1 LEYFWARIHHL
12 NPAAFCHF
20 TCMAF
25 SSRTGASECAR
36 SAVYSI
42 DMTTRNNWQENTHMS
57 WNEPGGNKKDPW
69 SGRDQP
75 GGPPDV
81 EEIVRSLQEKI
92 GRFFGGGRAG
102 GSGTRR
108 PSRAIWLLVGLA
120 LIIWLL
126 SGIYIIGEGNR
137 GVITRFG
144 KFIEMTLPGPHWH
157 LPAPIESVSI
167 VNVEQQ
173 QSVEVGYRSGG
184 RQPSLG
190 SVPRE
195 ALMLTQDENIVDIRL
210 GVQYQIKNARDYLFN
225 VADVDATLRQVAES
239 AVRSVVGKNNM
250 DFILTEGRSAVAGD
264 IKTDIQKNLDQYN
277 AGIQI
282 MSVNLIDAQP
292 PEEVQGA
299 FEDAIKARE
308 DEQRLKNEAE
318 AYANEVIPKAR
329 GAAARLTEESEAYK
343 QRVVARAEGEASR
356 FDLTLREFE
365 KAPEVT
371 RKRLYIDAIEAVLG
385 QSDVYL
391 LDVKGSNNLIY
402 LPLDKLPGK
411 ATALPESATG
421 NAEHVP
427 STHIQPANAT
437 SSARSSTR
445 GRDGRGQ

>member
-1 LEYFWARIHHL
+1 
-12 NPAAFCHF
+12 
-20 TCMAF
+20 
-25 SSRTGASECAR
+25 
-36 SAVYSI
+36 
-42 DMTTRNNWQENTHMS
+42 MS

-69 SGRDQP
+69 SGRDQQ

-81 EEIVRSLQEKI
+81 DEILRSLQDKI
-92 GRFFGGGRAG
+92 GKFFGGGRPG
-102 GSGTRR
+102 GAAQR
-108 PSRAIWLLVGLA
+108 PSMRAFWLLVVLVFA
-120 LIIWLL
+120 IWAL
-126 SGIYIIGEGNR
+126 SGIYIVDEGNR

-144 KFIEMTLPGPHWH
+144 KYIETTLPGPHWH
-157 LPAPIESVSI
+157 LPVPIESVDV

-210 GVQYQIKNARDYLFN
+210 GVQYQIKNAGDYLFN

-239 AVRSVVGKNNM
+239 AVRSVIGKNNM
-250 DFILTEGRSAVAGD
+250 DFILTEGRSEVAGD
-264 IKTDIQKNLDQYN
+264 IRSDIQKNLDQYQ

-299 FEDAIKARE
+299 FEDAIKSRE

-318 AYANEVIPKAR
+318 AYANEVVPKAR
-329 GAAARLTEESEAYK
+329 GGAARLTEESEAYK
-343 QRVVARAEGEASR
+343 QRVVARAEGEAGR

-365 KAPEVT
+365 KAPDVT
-371 RKRLYIDAIEAVLG
+371 RKRLYIDTIETVLG

-402 LPLDKLPGK
+402 LPLDKLPAK
-411 ATALPESATG
+411 TTASSDSTTG
-421 NAEHVP
+421 AAEQMPPSLNQPVNASPH
-427 STHIQPANAT
+427 
-437 SSARSSTR
+437 ARSSTR
-445 GRDGRGQ
+445 GRQARGQ